1 MIGFKKTPIRL
12 VLIIFFI
19 SVVSIILIYVDSL
32 NNEPLAIEEIT
43 ISRDLSESF
52 TPIKSKQIHTV
63 RKGDSLSVIFED
75 KQVPLNTAYKI
86 FDFDKN
92 NLLSS
97 IIPGDIMEFNY
108 MGNDL
113 LSIEIIKDDVN
124 SILIKTEDEISIVN
138 IKKEAQTITSFGFG
152 EIRDSFYKSAKDV
165 GIPDS
170 IIMDFAYIF
179 GWDIDFIFDVRKGD
193 KFSVIYE
200 TEFSEGEKI
209 SNGDIVF
216 AEFTNREKK
225 YIAQRFFDDVQGK
238 QYFNENGEN
247 VKKAFLR
254 APLDFAYI
262 SSHFNPNRMHPI
274 LHKIKAHNGVDYAA
288 KTGTPVRATG
298 EGTVI
303 LRANKG
309 GYGRL
314 IEIRHFNEYTT
325 RYAHLSGYAKG
336 LQVGSKVDQGDII
349 GYVGKSGLATGPH
362 LHYEFRV
369 NGMHTDPLRVK
380 FPNAKPIESE
390 NKEDFTNFALA
401 LDLKMNTLKKKL
413 FSSNE
418 EKIEE

>member
-12 VLIIFFI
+12 VLITFLI

-32 NNEPLAIEEIT
+32 DNEPLAIEEIT
-43 ISRDLSESF
+43 ISRDLSESL

-209 SNGDIVF
+209 SSGDIVF

-288 KTGTPVRATG
+288 KRNTPVKASG
-298 EGTVI
+298 DGVI
-303 LRANKG
+303 SFIGRQS
-309 GYGRL
+309 GYGRTV
-314 IEIRHFNEYTT
+314 EIKHGGNIKTL
-325 RYAHLSGYAKG
+325 YAHLERFNTK
-336 LQVGSKVDQGDII
+336 LKVGSKVKQGEII
-349 GYVGKSGLATGPH
+349 AFVGDSGQATGPH
-362 LHYEFRV
+362 LHFEFWQGEIRS
-369 NGMHTDPLRVK
+369 DPVK
-380 FPNAKPIESE
+380 VKLPSAKPINNAQRNEF
-390 NKEDFTNFALA
+390 EDLLA
-401 LDLKMNTLKKKL
+401 LNLNKLNEYNLLKY
-413 FSSNE
+413 E
-418 EKIEE
+418 

>member
-12 VLIIFFI
+12 VLITFLI

-32 NNEPLAIEEIT
+32 DNEPLAIEEIT
-43 ISRDLSESF
+43 ISRDLSEGL

-113 LSIEIIKDDVN
+113 LSIEIIKDDIN

-200 TEFSEGEKI
+200 TDFSEGEKI
-209 SNGDIVF
+209 SSGDIVF

-288 KTGTPVRATG
+288 KRNTPVKASG
-298 EGTVI
+298 DGVI
-303 LRANKG
+303 SFIGRQS
-309 GYGRL
+309 GYGRTV
-314 IEIRHFNEYTT
+314 EIKHGGNIKTL
-325 RYAHLSGYAKG
+325 YAHLERFNTK
-336 LQVGSKVDQGDII
+336 LKVGSKVKQGEII
-349 GYVGKSGLATGPH
+349 AFVGDSGQATGPH
-362 LHYEFRV
+362 LHFEFWQGEIRS
-369 NGMHTDPLRVK
+369 DPVK
-380 FPNAKPIESE
+380 VKLPSAKPVNNAQRNEF
-390 NKEDFTNFALA
+390 EDLLA
-401 LDLKMNTLKKKL
+401 LNLNKL
-413 FSSNE
+413 NE
-418 EKIEE
+418 YNPPKYE

>member
-12 VLIIFFI
+12 VLITFLI

-32 NNEPLAIEEIT
+32 NNQPLAIEEIT
-43 ISRDLSESF
+43 ISRDLSESL

-63 RKGDSLSVIFED
+63 KKGDSLSVIFED

-209 SNGDIVF
+209 SSGDIVF

-288 KTGTPVRATG
+288 KRNTPVKASG
-298 EGTVI
+298 DGVI
-303 LRANKG
+303 SFIGRQS
-309 GYGRL
+309 GYGRTV
-314 IEIRHFNEYTT
+314 EIKHGGNIKTL
-325 RYAHLSGYAKG
+325 YAHLERFNTK
-336 LQVGSKVDQGDII
+336 LKVGSKVKQGEII
-349 GYVGKSGLATGPH
+349 AFVGDSGQATGPH
-362 LHYEFRV
+362 LHFEFWQGEIRS
-369 NGMHTDPLRVK
+369 DPVK
-380 FPNAKPIESE
+380 VKLPSAKPVNNAQRNEF
-390 NKEDFTNFALA
+390 EDLLA
-401 LDLKMNTLKKKL
+401 LNLNKL
-413 FSSNE
+413 NE
-418 EKIEE
+418 YNLPKYE

>member
-12 VLIIFFI
+12 VLIIFLI

-43 ISRDLSESF
+43 ISRDLSEGLA
-52 TPIKSKQIHTV
+52 PIKSKQIHTV
-63 RKGDSLSVIFED
+63 RKGDSLSVIFDD

-108 MGNDL
+108 MGDDL
-113 LSIEIIKDDVN
+113 LSIEIIKDDIN
-124 SILIKTEDEISIVN
+124 SIIIKTEDEISIVK
-138 IKKEAQTITSFGFG
+138 IKKEAQTITSIGFG
-152 EIRDSFYKSAKDV
+152 EIRDSFYKSAKGV

-200 TEFSEGEKI
+200 TDFSEGEKI
-209 SNGDIVF
+209 SSGDIVF

-225 YIAQRFFDDVQGK
+225 YIAQRFFDNVQGK

-288 KTGTPVRATG
+288 KRNTPVKASG
-298 EGTVI
+298 DGVI
-303 LRANKG
+303 SFIGKQR
-309 GYGRL
+309 GYGRT
-314 IEIRHFNEYTT
+314 IEIKHGGNIKTL
-325 RYAHLSGYAKG
+325 YAHLERFNSK
-336 LQVGSKVDQGDII
+336 LKQGSKVKQGDII
-349 GYVGKSGLATGPH
+349 AYVGDSGQATGPH
-362 LHYEFRV
+362 LHFEFWKGEIR
-369 NGMHTDPLRVK
+369 TDPVK
-380 FPNAKPIESE
+380 VKLPSAKPVNISQKDDFDNLLQLNL
-390 NKEDFTNFALA
+390 NKLNQY
-401 LDLKMNTLKKKL
+401 NLKK
-413 FSSNE
+413 NG
-418 EKIEE
+418 

>member
-12 VLIIFFI
+12 VLITFLI

-43 ISRDLSESF
+43 ISRDLSESL

-209 SNGDIVF
+209 SSGDIVF

-288 KTGTPVRATG
+288 KRNTPVKASG
-298 EGTVI
+298 DGVI
-303 LRANKG
+303 SFIGRQS
-309 GYGRL
+309 GYGRTV
-314 IEIRHFNEYTT
+314 EIKHGGNIKTL
-325 RYAHLSGYAKG
+325 YAHLERFNTK
-336 LQVGSKVDQGDII
+336 LKVGSKVKQGEII
-349 GYVGKSGLATGPH
+349 AFVGDSGQATGPH
-362 LHYEFRV
+362 LHFEFWQGEIRS
-369 NGMHTDPLRVK
+369 DPVK
-380 FPNAKPIESE
+380 VKLPSAKPINNAQRNEF
-390 NKEDFTNFALA
+390 EDLLA
-401 LDLKMNTLKKKL
+401 LNLNKLNEYNLLKY
-413 FSSNE
+413 E
-418 EKIEE
+418 

>member
-12 VLIIFFI
+12 VLITFLI

-32 NNEPLAIEEIT
+32 DNEPLAIEEIT
-43 ISRDLSESF
+43 ISRDLSEGLI
-52 TPIKSKQIHTV
+52 PIKSKQIHTV

-113 LSIEIIKDDVN
+113 LSIEIIKDDIN
-124 SILIKTEDEISIVN
+124 SILIKAEDEISIVN

-179 GWDIDFIFDVRKGD
+179 GWDIDFIFDVRGGD

-209 SNGDIVF
+209 SSGDIVF

-288 KTGTPVRATG
+288 KRNTPVKASG
-298 EGTVI
+298 DGVI
-303 LRANKG
+303 SFIGRQS
-309 GYGRL
+309 GYGRTV
-314 IEIRHFNEYTT
+314 EIKHGGNIKTL
-325 RYAHLSGYAKG
+325 YAHLERFNTK
-336 LQVGSKVDQGDII
+336 LKVGSKVKQGEII
-349 GYVGKSGLATGPH
+349 AFVGDSGQATGPH
-362 LHYEFRV
+362 LHFEFWQGEIRS
-369 NGMHTDPLRVK
+369 DPVK
-380 FPNAKPIESE
+380 VKLPSAKPVNNTQRNEF
-390 NKEDFTNFALA
+390 EDLLA
-401 LDLKMNTLKKKL
+401 LNLNKL
-413 FSSNE
+413 NE
-418 EKIEE
+418 YNPPKYE

>member
-12 VLIIFFI
+12 VLITFLI

-32 NNEPLAIEEIT
+32 DNEPLAIEEIT
-43 ISRDLSESF
+43 ISRDLGEGL

-152 EIRDSFYKSAKDV
+152 EIRDSFYKSAIDV

-288 KTGTPVRATG
+288 KRNTPVKASG
-298 EGTVI
+298 DGVI
-303 LRANKG
+303 SFIGRQS
-309 GYGRL
+309 GYGRTV
-314 IEIRHFNEYTT
+314 EIKHGGNIKTL
-325 RYAHLSGYAKG
+325 YAHLERFNTK
-336 LQVGSKVDQGDII
+336 LKVGSKVKQGEII
-349 GYVGKSGLATGPH
+349 AFVGDSGQATGPH
-362 LHYEFRV
+362 LHFEFWQGEIRS
-369 NGMHTDPLRVK
+369 DPVK
-380 FPNAKPIESE
+380 VKLPSAKPVNNSQRNEF
-390 NKEDFTNFALA
+390 EDLLA
-401 LDLKMNTLKKKL
+401 LNLNKLNEYNLLKY
-413 FSSNE
+413 E
-418 EKIEE
+418 

>member
-12 VLIIFFI
+12 VLIIFLI
-19 SVVSIILIYVDSL
+19 SVVSIILIYVDSH

-43 ISRDLSESF
+43 ISRNLSEALA
-52 TPIKSKQIHTV
+52 PIKSKQIHAV
-63 RKGDSLSVIFED
+63 RKGDSLSVIFDD

-108 MGNDL
+108 MGDDL
-113 LSIEIIKDDVN
+113 LSIEIIKDDIN
-124 SILIKTEDEISIVN
+124 SILIKTEDEISIVK
-138 IKKEAQTITSFGFG
+138 IKKEAQTITSIGFG
-152 EIRDSFYKSAKDV
+152 EIRDSFYKSAKGV

-200 TEFSEGEKI
+200 TDFSEGEKI
-209 SNGDIVF
+209 SSGDIVF

-225 YIAQRFFDDVQGK
+225 YIAQRFFDSVQGK

-288 KTGTPVRATG
+288 KRNTPVKASG
-298 EGTVI
+298 DGVI
-303 LRANKG
+303 SFIGKQR
-309 GYGRL
+309 GYGRT
-314 IEIRHFNEYTT
+314 IEIKHGGNIKTL
-325 RYAHLSGYAKG
+325 YAHLERFNSK
-336 LQVGSKVDQGDII
+336 LTQGSKVKQGDII
-349 GYVGKSGLATGPH
+349 AYVGDSGQATGPH
-362 LHYEFRV
+362 LHFEFWKGEIR
-369 NGMHTDPLRVK
+369 TDPVK
-380 FPNAKPIESE
+380 VKLPSAKPVNISQKDDFDNLLQLNL
-390 NKEDFTNFALA
+390 NKLNQY
-401 LDLKMNTLKKKL
+401 NLKK
-413 FSSNE
+413 NG
-418 EKIEE
+418 

>member
-12 VLIIFFI
+12 VLITFLI

-32 NNEPLAIEEIT
+32 DNEPLAIEEIT
-43 ISRDLSESF
+43 ISRDLSESL

-63 RKGDSLSVIFED
+63 KKGDSLSVIFED

-209 SNGDIVF
+209 SSGDIVF

-238 QYFNENGEN
+238 KYFNENGEN

-288 KTGTPVRATG
+288 KRNTPVKASG
-298 EGTVI
+298 DGVI
-303 LRANKG
+303 SFIGRQS
-309 GYGRL
+309 GYGRTV
-314 IEIRHFNEYTT
+314 EIKHGGNIKTL
-325 RYAHLSGYAKG
+325 YAHLERFNTK
-336 LQVGSKVDQGDII
+336 LKVGSKVKQGEII
-349 GYVGKSGLATGPH
+349 AFVGDSGQATGPH
-362 LHYEFRV
+362 LHFEFWQGEIRS
-369 NGMHTDPLRVK
+369 DPVK
-380 FPNAKPIESE
+380 VKLPSAKPVNNAQRNEF
-390 NKEDFTNFALA
+390 EDLLA
-401 LDLKMNTLKKKL
+401 LNLNKL
-413 FSSNE
+413 NE
-418 EKIEE
+418 YNLPKYE

>member
-12 VLIIFFI
+12 VLITFLI

-32 NNEPLAIEEIT
+32 DNEPLAIEEIT
-43 ISRDLSESF
+43 ISRDLSESL

-113 LSIEIIKDDVN
+113 LSIEIIKDEVN

-200 TEFSEGEKI
+200 TDFSEGEKI
-209 SNGDIVF
+209 SSGDIVF

-288 KTGTPVRATG
+288 KRNTPVKASG
-298 EGTVI
+298 DGVI
-303 LRANKG
+303 SFIGRQS
-309 GYGRL
+309 GYGRTV
-314 IEIRHFNEYTT
+314 EIKHGGNIKTL
-325 RYAHLSGYAKG
+325 YAHLERFNTK
-336 LQVGSKVDQGDII
+336 LKVGSKVKQGEII
-349 GYVGKSGLATGPH
+349 AFVGDSGQATGPH
-362 LHYEFRV
+362 LHFEFWQGEIRS
-369 NGMHTDPLRVK
+369 DPVK
-380 FPNAKPIESE
+380 VKLPSAKPVNNAQRNEF
-390 NKEDFTNFALA
+390 EDLLA
-401 LDLKMNTLKKKL
+401 LNLNKL
-413 FSSNE
+413 NE
-418 EKIEE
+418 YNLPKYE

>member
-12 VLIIFFI
+12 VLITFLI

-43 ISRDLSESF
+43 ISRDLSESL

-209 SNGDIVF
+209 SSGDIVF

-288 KTGTPVRATG
+288 KRNTPVKASG
-298 EGTVI
+298 DGVI
-303 LRANKG
+303 SFIGRQS
-309 GYGRL
+309 GYGRTV
-314 IEIRHFNEYTT
+314 EIKHGGNIKTL
-325 RYAHLSGYAKG
+325 YAHLERFNTK
-336 LQVGSKVDQGDII
+336 LKVGSKVKQGEII
-349 GYVGKSGLATGPH
+349 AFVGDSGQATGPH
-362 LHYEFRV
+362 LHFEFWQGEIRS
-369 NGMHTDPLRVK
+369 DPVK
-380 FPNAKPIESE
+380 VKLPSAKPVNNSQRNEF
-390 NKEDFTNFALA
+390 EDLLA
-401 LDLKMNTLKKKL
+401 LNLNKL
-413 FSSNE
+413 TEYNLPRYE
-418 EKIEE
+418 

>member
-12 VLIIFFI
+12 VLITFLI

-32 NNEPLAIEEIT
+32 DNEPLAIEEIT
-43 ISRDLSESF
+43 ISRDLSESL

-209 SNGDIVF
+209 SSGDIVF

-288 KTGTPVRATG
+288 KRNTPVKASG
-298 EGTVI
+298 DGVI
-303 LRANKG
+303 SFMGRQS
-309 GYGRL
+309 GYGRTV
-314 IEIRHFNEYTT
+314 EIKHGGNIKTL
-325 RYAHLSGYAKG
+325 YAHLERFNTK
-336 LQVGSKVDQGDII
+336 LKVGSKVKQGEII
-349 GYVGKSGLATGPH
+349 AFVGDSGQATGPH
-362 LHYEFRV
+362 LHFEFWQGEIRS
-369 NGMHTDPLRVK
+369 DPVK
-380 FPNAKPIESE
+380 VKLPSAKPVNNSQRNEF
-390 NKEDFTNFALA
+390 EDLLA
-401 LDLKMNTLKKKL
+401 LNLNKL
-413 FSSNE
+413 NE
-418 EKIEE
+418 YNLPKYE

>member
-12 VLIIFFI
+12 VLIIFLI

-32 NNEPLAIEEIT
+32 DNEPLAIEEIT
-43 ISRDLSESF
+43 ISRDLSEGL

-124 SILIKTEDEISIVN
+124 SILIKTEDEISIMN

-152 EIRDSFYKSAKDV
+152 EIKDSFYKSAKDV

-170 IIMDFAYIF
+170 IIMVFAYIF

-209 SNGDIVF
+209 SSGDIVF

-288 KTGTPVRATG
+288 KRNTPVKASG
-298 EGTVI
+298 DGVI
-303 LRANKG
+303 SFMGRQS
-309 GYGRL
+309 GYGRTV
-314 IEIRHFNEYTT
+314 EIKHGGNIKTL
-325 RYAHLSGYAKG
+325 YAHLERFNTK
-336 LQVGSKVDQGDII
+336 LKVGSKVKQGEII
-349 GYVGKSGLATGPH
+349 AFVGDSGQATGPH
-362 LHYEFRV
+362 LHFEFWQGEIRS
-369 NGMHTDPLRVK
+369 DPVK
-380 FPNAKPIESE
+380 VKLPSAKPVNNAQRNEF
-390 NKEDFTNFALA
+390 EDLLA
-401 LDLKMNTLKKKL
+401 LNLNKL
-413 FSSNE
+413 NE
-418 EKIEE
+418 YNLPKYE

>member
-12 VLIIFFI
+12 VLITFLI

-43 ISRDLSESF
+43 ISRDLSESL

-209 SNGDIVF
+209 SSGDIVF
-216 AEFTNREKK
+216 AELPEKGSSVEKDGTAGVVESTKAASDVYTPVSGEVVDTNQEIVDDPSK
-225 YIAQRFFDDVQGK
+225 INQDPENSAWFFK
-238 QYFNENGEN
+238 
-247 VKKAFLR
+247 L
-254 APLDFAYI
+254 
-262 SSHFNPNRMHPI
+262 
-274 LHKIKAHNGVDYAA
+274 KIKDKSEMDSLMNKDDYDKFA
-288 KTGTPVRATG
+288 K
-298 EGTVI
+298 
-303 LRANKG
+303 
-309 GYGRL
+309 
-314 IEIRHFNEYTT
+314 
-325 RYAHLSGYAKG
+325 
-336 LQVGSKVDQGDII
+336 
-349 GYVGKSGLATGPH
+349 
-362 LHYEFRV
+362 
-369 NGMHTDPLRVK
+369 
-380 FPNAKPIESE
+380 E
-390 NKEDFTNFALA
+390 N
-401 LDLKMNTLKKKL
+401 NT
-413 FSSNE
+413 
-418 EKIEE
+418 

>member
-32 NNEPLAIEEIT
+32 DNEPLAIEEIT
-43 ISRDLSESF
+43 ISRDLSEGL

-124 SILIKTEDEISIVN
+124 SILIKTEDEISIMN

-209 SNGDIVF
+209 SSGDIVF

-288 KTGTPVRATG
+288 KRNTPVKASG
-298 EGTVI
+298 DGVI
-303 LRANKG
+303 SFIGRQS
-309 GYGRL
+309 GYGRTV
-314 IEIRHFNEYTT
+314 EIKHGGNIKTL
-325 RYAHLSGYAKG
+325 YAHLERFNTK
-336 LQVGSKVDQGDII
+336 LKVGSKVKQGEII
-349 GYVGKSGLATGPH
+349 AFVGDSGQATGPH
-362 LHYEFRV
+362 LHFEFWQGEIRS
-369 NGMHTDPLRVK
+369 DPVK
-380 FPNAKPIESE
+380 VKLPSAKPVNNSQRNEF
-390 NKEDFTNFALA
+390 EDLLA
-401 LDLKMNTLKKKL
+401 LNLNKL
-413 FSSNE
+413 NE
-418 EKIEE
+418 YNLPKYE

>member
-12 VLIIFFI
+12 VLIIFLI

-43 ISRDLSESF
+43 ISRDLSEGLA
-52 TPIKSKQIHTV
+52 PIKSKQIHTV
-63 RKGDSLSVIFED
+63 RKGDSLSVIFDD

-108 MGNDL
+108 MGDDL
-113 LSIEIIKDDVN
+113 LSIEIIKDDIN
-124 SILIKTEDEISIVN
+124 SILIKTEDEISIVK
-138 IKKEAQTITSFGFG
+138 IKKEAQTITSIGFG
-152 EIRDSFYKSAKDV
+152 EIRDSFYKSAKGV

-200 TEFSEGEKI
+200 TDFSEGEKI
-209 SNGDIVF
+209 SSGDIIF

-288 KTGTPVRATG
+288 KRNTPVKASG
-298 EGTVI
+298 DGVI
-303 LRANKG
+303 SFIGKQR
-309 GYGRL
+309 GYGRT
-314 IEIRHFNEYTT
+314 IEIKHGGNIKTL
-325 RYAHLSGYAKG
+325 YAHLERFNSK
-336 LQVGSKVDQGDII
+336 LKQGSKVKQGDII
-349 GYVGKSGLATGPH
+349 AYVGDSGQATGPH
-362 LHYEFRV
+362 LHFEFWKGEIR
-369 NGMHTDPLRVK
+369 TDPVK
-380 FPNAKPIESE
+380 VKLPSAKPVNISQKDDFDNLLQLNL
-390 NKEDFTNFALA
+390 NKLNQY
-401 LDLKMNTLKKKL
+401 NLKK
-413 FSSNE
+413 NG
-418 EKIEE
+418 

>member
-12 VLIIFFI
+12 VLITFLI

-43 ISRDLSESF
+43 ISRDLSEGL

-63 RKGDSLSVIFED
+63 RKGESLSVIFED

-108 MGNDL
+108 IGNDL
-113 LSIEIIKDDVN
+113 LSIEILKDGIN

-200 TEFSEGEKI
+200 TDFSEGEKI
-209 SNGDIVF
+209 SSGDIIF

-288 KTGTPVRATG
+288 KRNTPVKASG
-298 EGTVI
+298 DGVI
-303 LRANKG
+303 SFIGRQS
-309 GYGRL
+309 GYGRTV
-314 IEIRHFNEYTT
+314 EIKHGGNIKTL
-325 RYAHLSGYAKG
+325 YAHLERFNTK
-336 LQVGSKVDQGDII
+336 LKVGSKVKQGEII
-349 GYVGKSGLATGPH
+349 AFVGDSGQATGPH
-362 LHYEFRV
+362 LHFEFWQGEIRS
-369 NGMHTDPLRVK
+369 DPVK
-380 FPNAKPIESE
+380 VKLPSAKPVNNAQRNEF
-390 NKEDFTNFALA
+390 EDLLA
-401 LDLKMNTLKKKL
+401 LNLNKL
-413 FSSNE
+413 NE
-418 EKIEE
+418 YNLPKYE

>member
-12 VLIIFFI
+12 VLITFLI

-32 NNEPLAIEEIT
+32 DNEPLAIEEIT
-43 ISRDLSESF
+43 ISRDLSESL

-63 RKGDSLSVIFED
+63 KKGDSLSVIFED

-113 LSIEIIKDDVN
+113 LSIEIIKDDIN

-209 SNGDIVF
+209 SSGDIVF

-288 KTGTPVRATG
+288 KRNTPVKASG
-298 EGTVI
+298 DGVI
-303 LRANKG
+303 SFIGRQS
-309 GYGRL
+309 GYGRTV
-314 IEIRHFNEYTT
+314 EIKHGGNIKTL
-325 RYAHLSGYAKG
+325 YAHLERFNTK
-336 LQVGSKVDQGDII
+336 LKVGSKVKQGEII
-349 GYVGKSGLATGPH
+349 AFVGDSGQATGPH
-362 LHYEFRV
+362 LHFEFWQGEIRS
-369 NGMHTDPLRVK
+369 DPVK
-380 FPNAKPIESE
+380 VKLPSAKPVNNAQRNEF
-390 NKEDFTNFALA
+390 EDLLA
-401 LDLKMNTLKKKL
+401 LNLNKL
-413 FSSNE
+413 NE
-418 EKIEE
+418 YNLPKYE

>member
-1 MIGFKKTPIRL
+1 MIGFKKIPIRL
-12 VLIIFFI
+12 VLITFLI
-19 SVVSIILIYVDSL
+19 SVVSIILIYVDSI

-43 ISRDLSESF
+43 ISRDLSEGL

-200 TEFSEGEKI
+200 TDFSEGEKI
-209 SNGDIVF
+209 SSGDIVF
-216 AEFTNREKK
+216 AEFTNKEKK

-288 KTGTPVRATG
+288 KRNTPVKASG
-298 EGTVI
+298 DGVI
-303 LRANKG
+303 SFIGKQR
-309 GYGRL
+309 GYGRT
-314 IEIRHFNEYTT
+314 IEIKHGGNIKTL
-325 RYAHLSGYAKG
+325 YAHLERFNSK
-336 LQVGSKVDQGDII
+336 LTQGSKVKQGDII
-349 GYVGKSGLATGPH
+349 AYVGDSGQATGPH
-362 LHYEFRV
+362 LHFEFWEGEIR
-369 NGMHTDPLRVK
+369 TDPVK
-380 FPNAKPIESE
+380 VKLPSAKPVNISQKDDFDNLLQLNL
-390 NKEDFTNFALA
+390 NKLNQY
-401 LDLKMNTLKKKL
+401 NLKK
-413 FSSNE
+413 NG
-418 EKIEE
+418 

>member
-12 VLIIFFI
+12 VLITFLI

-43 ISRDLSESF
+43 ISRDLSESL

-124 SILIKTEDEISIVN
+124 SILIKTEDEISIVD

-209 SNGDIVF
+209 SSGDIVF

-288 KTGTPVRATG
+288 KRNTPVKASG
-298 EGTVI
+298 DGVI
-303 LRANKG
+303 SFIGRQS
-309 GYGRL
+309 GYGRTV
-314 IEIRHFNEYTT
+314 EIKHGGNIKTL
-325 RYAHLSGYAKG
+325 YAHLERFNTK
-336 LQVGSKVDQGDII
+336 LKVGSKVKQGEII
-349 GYVGKSGLATGPH
+349 AFVGDSGQATGPH
-362 LHYEFRV
+362 LHFEFWQGEIRS
-369 NGMHTDPLRVK
+369 DPVK
-380 FPNAKPIESE
+380 VKLPSAKPVNNAQRNEF
-390 NKEDFTNFALA
+390 EDLLA
-401 LDLKMNTLKKKL
+401 LNLNKL
-413 FSSNE
+413 NE
-418 EKIEE
+418 YNLPKY

>member
-12 VLIIFFI
+12 VLITFLI

-32 NNEPLAIEEIT
+32 DNEPLAIEEIT
-43 ISRDLSESF
+43 ISRDLSEGL

-63 RKGDSLSVIFED
+63 RKGESLSVIFED

-113 LSIEIIKDDVN
+113 LSIEIIKDDIN

-152 EIRDSFYKSAKDV
+152 EIIDSFYKSAKDV

-200 TEFSEGEKI
+200 TDFSEGEKI
-209 SNGDIVF
+209 SSGDIVF

-288 KTGTPVRATG
+288 KRNTPVKASG
-298 EGTVI
+298 DGVI
-303 LRANKG
+303 SFIGRQS
-309 GYGRL
+309 GYGRTV
-314 IEIRHFNEYTT
+314 EIKHGGNIKTL
-325 RYAHLSGYAKG
+325 YAHLERFNTK
-336 LQVGSKVDQGDII
+336 LKVGSKVKQGEII
-349 GYVGKSGLATGPH
+349 AFVGDSGQATGPH
-362 LHYEFRV
+362 LHFEFWQGEIRS
-369 NGMHTDPLRVK
+369 DPVK
-380 FPNAKPIESE
+380 VKLPSAKPVNNAQRNEF
-390 NKEDFTNFALA
+390 EDLLA
-401 LDLKMNTLKKKL
+401 LNLNKL
-413 FSSNE
+413 NE
-418 EKIEE
+418 YNPPKYE

>member
-12 VLIIFFI
+12 VLITFLICVF
-19 SVVSIILIYVDSL
+19 SIILIYVDSL
-32 NNEPLAIEEIT
+32 DNEPLAIEEIT
-43 ISRDLSESF
+43 ISRDLSEGL

-124 SILIKTEDEISIVN
+124 SILIKTEDEISIVK
-138 IKKEAQTITSFGFG
+138 IKKEAQTITSIGFG
-152 EIRDSFYKSAKDV
+152 EIRDSFYKSAKGV

-209 SNGDIVF
+209 SSGDIVF

-225 YIAQRFFDDVQGK
+225 YIAQRFFDNVQGK

-288 KTGTPVRATG
+288 KRNTPVKASG
-298 EGTVI
+298 DGVI
-303 LRANKG
+303 SFIGKQR
-309 GYGRL
+309 GYGRT
-314 IEIRHFNEYTT
+314 IEIKHGGNIKTL
-325 RYAHLSGYAKG
+325 YAHLERFNSK
-336 LQVGSKVDQGDII
+336 LKQGSKVKQGDII
-349 GYVGKSGLATGPH
+349 AYVGDSGQATGPH
-362 LHYEFRV
+362 LHFEFWKGEIR
-369 NGMHTDPLRVK
+369 TDPVK
-380 FPNAKPIESE
+380 VKLPSAKPVNISQKDDFDNLLQLNL
-390 NKEDFTNFALA
+390 NK
-401 LDLKMNTLKKKL
+401 LKQYNLKK
-413 FSSNE
+413 NG
-418 EKIEE
+418 

>member
-1 MIGFKKTPIRL
+1 MIGFKKTPVRL
-12 VLIIFFI
+12 VLITFLI

-43 ISRDLSESF
+43 ISRDLSESL

-63 RKGDSLSVIFED
+63 KKGDSLSVIFED

-209 SNGDIVF
+209 SSGDIVF

-225 YIAQRFFDDVQGK
+225 YIAQRFFDSVQGK

-288 KTGTPVRATG
+288 KRNTPVKASG
-298 EGTVI
+298 DGVI
-303 LRANKG
+303 SFIGRQS
-309 GYGRL
+309 GYGRTV
-314 IEIRHFNEYTT
+314 EIKHGGNIKTL
-325 RYAHLSGYAKG
+325 YAHLERFNTK
-336 LQVGSKVDQGDII
+336 LKVGSKVKQGEII
-349 GYVGKSGLATGPH
+349 AFVGDSGQATGPH
-362 LHYEFRV
+362 LHFEFWQGEIRS
-369 NGMHTDPLRVK
+369 DPVK
-380 FPNAKPIESE
+380 VKLPSAKPVNISQKDDFDNLLQLNL
-390 NKEDFTNFALA
+390 NKLNQ
-401 LDLKMNTLKKKL
+401 
-413 FSSNE
+413 
-418 EKIEE
+418 

>member
-12 VLIIFFI
+12 VLITFLI

-43 ISRDLSESF
+43 ISKDLSEGLI
-52 TPIKSKQIHTV
+52 PIKSKQIHTV

-113 LSIEIIKDDVN
+113 LSIEIIKDDIN

-209 SNGDIVF
+209 SSGDIVF

-288 KTGTPVRATG
+288 KRNTPVKASG
-298 EGTVI
+298 DGVI
-303 LRANKG
+303 SFIGRQS
-309 GYGRL
+309 GYGRTV
-314 IEIRHFNEYTT
+314 EIKHGGNIKTL
-325 RYAHLSGYAKG
+325 YAHLERFNTK
-336 LQVGSKVDQGDII
+336 LKVGSKVKQGEII
-349 GYVGKSGLATGPH
+349 AFVGDSGQATGPH
-362 LHYEFRV
+362 LHFEFWQGEIRS
-369 NGMHTDPLRVK
+369 DPVK
-380 FPNAKPIESE
+380 VKLPSAKPVNNAQRNEF
-390 NKEDFTNFALA
+390 EDLLA
-401 LDLKMNTLKKKL
+401 LNLNKL
-413 FSSNE
+413 NE
-418 EKIEE
+418 YNLPKYE